1 VAART
6 DRAAAGI
13 GVASEMEKSSAISDT
28 TSGRLPLL
36 FYADGYKFPDV
47 YHVTRFLAPDPI
59 IALEQNGEV
68 VIVANSLE
76 EGRARKESRAREVFN
91 IDDFGAKE
99 ISKTAESREEL
110 DAEVIRRFLESR
122 GARRV
127 AVGTYFPL
135 GMAERLRAAGVE
147 LVVDRDLSERRRAKR
162 PDEIAALEATQRA
175 TEDAW
180 AKGVDALRRATVR
193 KDGTL
198 ELDGGP
204 FTAERLRAI
213 VESRLLELG
222 CVSEGAIIAP
232 GKQAADP
239 HMIGSGPLRT
249 GEAIVMD
256 IFPQNKTTR
265 YWADMTRTVSKG
277 EPPAEIAKMYEITKR
292 AQDAGINALRPGVT
306 GREIHELV
314 EDIIFEAGYDTLRPG
329 QQRSKN
335 GGPPRGFIHG
345 TGHGVGLEIHEMP
358 TVGRSGT
365 TPLVSGDVVTV
376 EPGIYLPELGG
387 VRLEDMLVITATGSR
402 NLTRAPRQLVV

>member
-1 VAART
+1 MASDATRARG
-6 DRAAAGI
+6 DA
-13 GVASEMEKSSAISDT
+13 V
-28 TSGRLPLL
+28 L
-36 FYADGYKFPDV
+36 FYADGYRFPDV

-59 IALEQNGEV
+59 IALEQDGEV
-68 VIVANSLE
+68 VIVASPLE
-76 EGRARKESRAREVFN
+76 EGRARKESRAREVFSF
-91 IDDFGAKE
+91 DTFGAKE
-99 ISKTAESREEL
+99 IGKTAETREEL
-110 DAEVIRRFLESR
+110 DAEIITRFLASR
-122 GARRV
+122 GVQRV
-127 AVGTYFPL
+127 AVGPYFPL
-135 GMAERLRAAGVE
+135 GMAERLRAADLE
-147 LVVDRDLSERRRAKR
+147 IVVDRGLSERRRAKR
-162 PDEIAALEATQRA
+162 PDEVAAIEATQRA

-180 AKGVDALRRATVR
+180 AKGVLALERSTVR

-198 ELDGGP
+198 ELDGEA

-239 HMIGSGPLRT
+239 HKIGSGTLRA

-256 IFPQNKTTR
+256 IFPQHKTTR
-265 YWADMTRTVSKG
+265 YYADMTRTVSKG
-277 EPPAEIAKMYEITKR
+277 EPPAEIAKMYDITKR
-292 AQDAGINALRPGVT
+292 AQDAGIKALRPGVT
-306 GREIHELV
+306 GREVHELV

-358 TVGRSGT
+358 TVGRTGT
-365 TPLVSGDVVTV
+365 KALTPGDVVTV

-387 VRLEDMLVITATGSR
+387 VRLEDMLVITESGSR
-402 NLTRAPRQLVV
+402 NLTRAPRQLVI

>member
-1 VAART
+1 MAQPK
-6 DRAAAGI
+6 RAPEPET
-13 GVASEMEKSSAISDT
+13 ASI
-28 TSGRLPLL
+28 PVL

-59 IALEQNGEV
+59 IALDQNGEV
-68 VIVANSLE
+68 ALVANALE
-76 EGRARKESRAREVFN
+76 EGRARKQSRAREIFN

-99 ISKTAESREEL
+99 FAKTATSREEL
-110 DAEVIRRFLESR
+110 DACVIERFLESR
-122 GARRV
+122 GVRRV
-127 AVGTYFPL
+127 AVGAYFPL
-135 GMAERLRAAGVE
+135 GMAERLRAAGIE
-147 LVVDRDLSERRRAKR
+147 LIVDRELSERRRAKR

-180 AKGVDALRRATVR
+180 AKGVEALKRATVR

-198 ELDGGP
+198 ELDGEP
-204 FTAERLRAI
+204 FTAERLRAV

-239 HMIGSGPLRT
+239 HMIGTGPLRA

-277 EPPAEIAKMYEITKR
+277 EPPAEITKLYEVTRR
-292 AQDAGINALRPGVT
+292 AQDAGIKALRPGIT
-306 GREIHELV
+306 GREVHELV
-314 EDIIFEAGYDTLRPG
+314 EDLIWEAGYDTLRPG
-329 QQRSKN
+329 QQRKVD

-365 TPLVSGDVVTV
+365 TPLLPGDVVTV

-387 VRLEDMLVITATGSR
+387 VRLEDMLVITETGSR

>member
-1 VAART
+1 MA
-6 DRAAAGI
+6 DRSP
-13 GVASEMEKSSAISDT
+13 V
-28 TSGRLPLL
+28 L

-59 IALEQNGEV
+59 IALEQDGEV

-91 IDDFGAKE
+91 IDDFGASE
-99 ISKTAESREEL
+99 IQKTATSREEL
-110 DAEVIRRFLESR
+110 DAEVIKRFLESR

-135 GMAERLRAAGVE
+135 GMAERLRQAGIE
-147 LVVDRDLSERRRAKR
+147 IVVDRDLSDRRRAKR
-162 PDEIAALEATQRA
+162 PDEVEALEATQRA

-180 AKGVDALRRATVR
+180 AKGVDAVKRATVR
-193 KDGTL
+193 TDGTL
-198 ELDGGP
+198 ELEGAQ

-239 HMIGSGPLRT
+239 HMIGSGPLRA

-256 IFPQNKTTR
+256 IFPQHKKTR
-265 YWADMTRTVSKG
+265 YFADMTRTISKG
-277 EPPAEIAKMYEITKR
+277 EPPEEIAKMYEITKR
-292 AQDAGINALRPGVT
+292 AQDAGIKALRPGIT
-306 GREIHELV
+306 GREVHWLV
-314 EDIIFEAGYDTLRPG
+314 GDVIFEAGYDTLRPG

-358 TVGRSGT
+358 TVGSSGT
-365 TPLVSGDVVTV
+365 GPLAPGDVVTV

-387 VRLEDMLVITATGSR
+387 VRLEDMLVITETGSR

>member
-1 VAART
+1 MAQPK
-6 DRAAAGI
+6 RAPEPET
-13 GVASEMEKSSAISDT
+13 ASI
-28 TSGRLPLL
+28 PVL

-59 IALEQNGEV
+59 IALDQNGEV
-68 VIVANSLE
+68 AIVANSLE
-76 EGRARKESRAREVFN
+76 EGRARKQSRAREVFN

-99 ISKTAESREEL
+99 FAKTATSREEL
-110 DAEVIRRFLESR
+110 DASVIERFLESR
-122 GARRV
+122 GLRRV
-127 AVGTYFPL
+127 AVGSYFPL
-135 GMAERLRAAGVE
+135 GMAERLRRMGIE
-147 LVVDRDLSERRRAKR
+147 LVVDRELSERRRAKR

-180 AKGVDALRRATVR
+180 AKGVEALKRATVR

-198 ELDGGP
+198 EWGGEP
-204 FTAERLRAI
+204 FTAERLRSV

-239 HMIGSGPLRT
+239 HMIGTGPLRA

-277 EPPAEIAKMYEITKR
+277 EPPAEITRLYEITRR
-292 AQDAGINALRPGVT
+292 AQDAGIKALRPGIT
-306 GREIHELV
+306 GREVHELV
-314 EDIIFEAGYDTLRPG
+314 EDLIWEAGYDTLRPG
-329 QQRSKN
+329 QQRQVD

-365 TPLVSGDVVTV
+365 TPLLPGDVVTV

-387 VRLEDMLVITATGSR
+387 VRLEDMLVITETGSR
-402 NLTRAPRQLVV
+402 NLTHAPRQLVV

>member
-1 VAART
+1 MT
-6 DRAAAGI
+6 G
-13 GVASEMEKSSAISDT
+13 SE
-28 TSGRLPLL
+28 SGQTGTERPPLL

-59 IALEQNGEV
+59 IALEQDGEV

-91 IDDFGAKE
+91 IDQFGG
-99 ISKTAESREEL
+99 AELMATGISREEL
-110 DAEVIRRFLESR
+110 DAEIIVRVLGSR
-122 GARRV
+122 GVRRV

-135 GMAERLRAAGVE
+135 GMAERLRGAGIDIT
-147 LVVDRDLSERRRAKR
+147 VDRGLSERRRAKR
-162 PDEIAALEATQRA
+162 PDELAAIEATQRA

-180 AKGVDALRRATVR
+180 ARGVETLKRSTVG
-193 KDGTL
+193 KDGAL
-198 ELDGGP
+198 ELDGEV

-239 HMIGSGPLRT
+239 HMIGSGPLHA

-256 IFPQNKTTR
+256 IFPQHKTTR
-265 YWADMTRTVSKG
+265 YFADMTRTVSKG
-277 EPPAEIAKMYEITKR
+277 APPAEIAKLYEITKR
-292 AQDAGINALRPGVT
+292 AQEAGIKALRPGVT
-306 GREIHELV
+306 GREVHELV
-314 EDIIFEAGYDTLRPG
+314 EDIIWEAGYDTLRPG

-345 TGHGVGLEIHEMP
+345 TGHGVGLEIHELP
-358 TVGRSGT
+358 NVARSGT
-365 TPLVSGDVVTV
+365 KPLAPGDVVTV

-387 VRLEDMLVITATGSR
+387 VRLEDMLVITETGSR

>member
-1 VAART
+1 MAPQPR
-6 DRAAAGI
+6 
-13 GVASEMEKSSAISDT
+13 
-28 TSGRLPLL
+28 PLGPRNGSTPVL

-68 VIVANSLE
+68 AIVANSLE
-76 EGRARKESRAREVFN
+76 EGRARKQSRAREVFN
-91 IDDFGAKE
+91 VDEFGAKE
-99 ISKTAESREEL
+99 LAKTATSREEL
-110 DAEVIRRFLESR
+110 DAGVIERFLESR
-122 GARRV
+122 GVRRV
-127 AVGTYFPL
+127 AVGTYFPI
-135 GMAERLRAAGVE
+135 GMAERLRGAGIE
-147 LVVDRDLSERRRAKR
+147 LVVDRDLGERRRAKR

-180 AKGVDALRRATVR
+180 AKGVEALERATVR
-193 KDGTL
+193 ADGTL
-198 ELDGGP
+198 ELAGET
-204 FTAERLRAI
+204 FTAERLRAV

-239 HMIGSGPLRT
+239 HLIGSGPLHA

-256 IFPQNKTTR
+256 IFPQDKATR

-277 EPPAEIAKMYEITKR
+277 QPPAEITKLYEITRR
-292 AQDAGINALRPGVT
+292 AQDVGIKALRPGIT
-306 GREIHELV
+306 GREVHELV
-314 EDIIFEAGYDTLRPG
+314 EDVIWEAGYDTLRPG

-335 GGPPRGFIHG
+335 GGAPRGFIHG
-345 TGHGVGLEIHEMP
+345 TGHGVGLEIHELP
-358 TVGRSGT
+358 TVGRAGT
-365 TPLVSGDVVTV
+365 TPLLTGDVVTV

-387 VRLEDMLVITATGSR
+387 VRLEDMLVITETGSR

>member
-1 VAART
+1 VT
-6 DRAAAGI
+6 D
-13 GVASEMEKSSAISDT
+13 SD
-28 TSGRLPLL
+28 RPPLL

-59 IALEQNGEV
+59 IALEQDGDV

-76 EGRARKESRAREVFN
+76 EGRARKQSRAREVFN

-99 ISKTAESREEL
+99 IAKTAKTREEL
-110 DAEVIRRFLESR
+110 DAEVIKRFLDSR
-122 GARRV
+122 NARRV
-127 AVGTYFPL
+127 AVGSYFPL
-135 GMAERLRAAGVE
+135 GMAERLREAGIE
-147 LVVDRDLSERRRAKR
+147 IVVDRDVSERRRAKR
-162 PDEIAALEATQRA
+162 PDEIDALEATQRA

-180 AKGVDALRRATVR
+180 ARGVEALKRATVR

-198 ELDGGP
+198 ELDGEP
-204 FTAERLRAI
+204 FTAERLRSI

-239 HMIGSGPLRT
+239 HMIGSGPLRA

-256 IFPQNKTTR
+256 IFPQHKATR
-265 YWADMTRTVSKG
+265 YFADMTRTVSKG

-292 AQDAGINALRPGVT
+292 AQDAGIKALRPGIT
-306 GREIHELV
+306 GREVHELV
-314 EDIIFEAGYDTLRPG
+314 EDLIFEAGYDTLRPG

-358 TVGRSGT
+358 TVGRSGV
-365 TPLVSGDVVTV
+365 TPLAPGDVVTV

-387 VRLEDMLVITATGSR
+387 VRLEDMLVITETGSR